1 MKFSRV
7 WRVIKGRMDDIT
19 VVSVKKRERIDI
31 HRAEIHIRNDIHKFY
46 ELFLWLISIYIYM
59 YLKFVP
65 PRYAVCR

>member
-31 HRAEIHIRNDIHKFY
+31 HPAEIHIRNDIHKFY
-46 ELFLWLISIYIYM
+46 ELFLWLISMYSIYIYICV
-59 YLKFVP
+59 FEI
-65 PRYAVCR
+65 CSS